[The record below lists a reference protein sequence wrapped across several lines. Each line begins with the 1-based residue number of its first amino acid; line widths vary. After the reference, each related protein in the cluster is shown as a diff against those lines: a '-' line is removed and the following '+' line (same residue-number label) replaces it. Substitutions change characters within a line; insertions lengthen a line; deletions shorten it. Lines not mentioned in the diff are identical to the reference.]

1 MEVAKQTCI
10 HLMMCWTQVVMQAG
24 DTICVPIGIDH
35 NTAVIGPAP
44 VVALDAVK
52 GDVIMEKWNKSTGGP
67 LTAENVSSV
76 LQSRGYRCL
85 VEKYDPG
92 TVMHEHAH
100 DEPRKDALISGRLQV
115 GMFGKEVVLTPG
127 DIINIPE
134 GIDHDAVVLGSD
146 PVVLVEAAK

>member
-1 MEVAKQTCI
+1 MI
-10 HLMMCWTQVVMQAG
+10 LQAG

-35 NTAVIGPAP
+35 NTAVVGPAP

-52 GDVIMEKWNKSTGGP
+52 GDVLLEKWDKSTAGA
-67 LTAENVSSV
+67 LTAENVASV

-85 VEKYDPG
+85 VERYDPG

-100 DEPRKDALISGRLQV
+100 GEPRKDALVSGRLQV
-115 GMFGKEVVLTPG
+115 GMFGKEVVLSPG

-134 GIDHDAVVLGSD
+134 GIDHDAVVLGNEA
-146 PVVLVEAAK
+146 VVLVEAAK

>member
-1 MEVAKQTCI
+1 VI
-10 HLMMCWTQVVMQAG
+10 LQAG

-35 NTAVIGPAP
+35 NTSVIGPAP

-52 GDVIMEKWNKSTGGP
+52 GDVIVEKWDKSAAGA
-67 LTAENVSSV
+67 LSAENVSSV

-100 DEPRKDALISGRLQV
+100 DEPRKDAVISGKLKV
-115 GMFGKEVVLTPG
+115 GIFGKEVTLNPG
-127 DIINIPE
+127 DIVNVPE
-134 GIDHDAVVLGSD
+134 GIDHDAVVIGSE

>member
-1 MEVAKQTCI
+1 
-10 HLMMCWTQVVMQAG
+10 MCCTQVTLQAG

-35 NTAVIGPAP
+35 NTAVVGPAP

-52 GDVIMEKWNKSTGGP
+52 GDMLVEKWDKSTAGP
-67 LTAENVSSV
+67 LTAENVASV

-100 DEPRKDALISGRLQV
+100 NEPRKDAVISGRLQV
-115 GMFGKEVVLTPG
+115 GMFGKEVVLMPG

-134 GIDHDAVVLGSD
+134 AIDHDAAVLGNE

>member
-1 MEVAKQTCI
+1 MFCI
-10 HLMMCWTQVVMQAG
+10 KVILQAG

-35 NTAVIGPAP
+35 NTAVVGPAP

-52 GDVIMEKWNKSTGGP
+52 GDMLVEKWNKSTGGA
-67 LTAENVSSV
+67 LAAENVASV

-85 VEKYDPG
+85 VEQYDPG

-100 DEPRKDALISGRLQV
+100 DEPRKDAVISGRLQV
-115 GMFGKEVVLTPG
+115 GMFGKEVVLVPG

-134 GIDHDAVVLGSD
+134 GIDHDATVLGNE